1 MHYRDISA
9 TGNSHLPAYF
19 ARLFSFSGR
28 ILLGITLF
36 QADGKRGVRHEVSL

>member
-1 MHYRDISA
+1 MYYRNISA
-9 TGNSHLPAYF
+9 TGKSHSPAYF

-36 QADGKRGVRHEVSL
+36 QADGKRGVRYEVSL